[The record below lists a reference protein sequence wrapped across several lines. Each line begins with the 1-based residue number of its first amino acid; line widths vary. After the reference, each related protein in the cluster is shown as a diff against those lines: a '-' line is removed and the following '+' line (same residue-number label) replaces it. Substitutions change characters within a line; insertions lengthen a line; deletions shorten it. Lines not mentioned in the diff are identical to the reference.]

1 VPSRDAEDR
10 AENTDDSPD
19 EVDET
24 ADDEDLEADDED
36 LEDDDEDLDDVDDDD
51 EDDELDDEDDD
62 EDEDEDAGPSVTY
75 DELDGPLEVAP
86 IELAL
91 PAGVGLTLR
100 HYRTG
105 TDSDGDKVEEAV
117 MLATDGTLHLFRS
130 AEGLVSFVKS
140 DAEHDF
146 AALDGWTEYA
156 DGLRAEDVVPE
167 EADEYGL
174 DLVVENLRGGHDVW
188 EPDLLIGAGEVA
200 RDIAFAC
207 GLNDVLTVLSSG
219 SPLDNLDEALRSGGF
234 LARRRLRKIGS
245 EQAALG
251 WRSVIGKISAAVEW
265 HD

>member
-1 VPSRDAEDR
+1 MPSRDAEDR
-10 AENTDDSPD
+10 AENTADDSP
-19 EVDET
+19 ET
-24 ADDEDLEADDED
+24 AEETAE
-36 LEDDDEDLDDVDDDD
+36 EPEDLDETEDPD
-51 EDDELDDEDDD
+51 EPDEVPTAE
-62 EDEDEDAGPSVTY
+62 
-75 DELDGPLEVAP
+75 GPLEVDP

-100 HYRTG
+100 HYRTD
-105 TDSDGDKVEEAV
+105 TDEDGDEVEEAV
-117 MLATDGTLHLFRS
+117 MLATDGKLHLFRS

-140 DAEHDF
+140 DAEHDL
-146 AALDGWTEYA
+146 AALDGWA
-156 DGLRAEDVVPE
+156 DLAEELRAEDVVP
-167 EADEYGL
+167 ADDDEYGL

-200 RDIAFAC
+200 RDIGFAC
-207 GLNDVLTVLSSG
+207 GLDDVLTVLSSG
-219 SPLDNLDEALRSGGF
+219 SPLDSLDEGLRSGGF